1 MTPNTG
7 RMNLLDRL
15 IEEFRPAGVID
26 LVWQSCLTYDVESE
40 IVRRHIESR
49 HGLPY
54 LKIVTDYSPSDVQQ
68 LRLRVEAFLSVAE
81 SARASRRAA
90 GR

>member
-1 MTPNTG
+1 MTPEH
-7 RMNLLDRL
+7 RPDRLLDRL
-15 IEEFRPAGVID
+15 IDEFRPAGVID
-26 LVWQSCLTYDVESE
+26 LVWQSCLTYDVEAE
-40 IVRRHIESR
+40 LVRRHIESR

-68 LRLRVEAFLSVAE
+68 LRLRVEAFLALTE
-81 SARASRRAA
+81 SARTSREAA